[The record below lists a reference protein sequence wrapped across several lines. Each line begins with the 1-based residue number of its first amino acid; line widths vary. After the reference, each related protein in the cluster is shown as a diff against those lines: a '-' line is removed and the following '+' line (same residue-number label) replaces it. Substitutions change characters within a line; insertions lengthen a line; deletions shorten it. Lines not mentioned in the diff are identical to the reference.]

1 MSVNWP
7 KPTHNHVQEYQ
18 VSAWPW
24 VTSSN
29 VATSAVQF
37 NFGFVTR
44 WVMVSN
50 DDSSSGNKDIY
61 FGFTENGV
69 NGGNHFHVSAGTT
82 IGPIEVKCTSIWA
95 KSDQSG
101 GAPLSIMAGLTNV
114 AAGDFPVI
122 SGSNGF
128 GGVG

>member
-50 DDSSSGNKDIY
+50 DDSSSGSKDIY

>member
-1 MSVNWP
+1 
-7 KPTHNHVQEYQ
+7 

-37 NFGFVTR
+37 DFGFVTR

-50 DDSSSGNKDIY
+50 DDSGGSKDIY
-61 FGFTENGV
+61 FGFTQNGV
-69 NGGNHFHVSAGTT
+69 NGGNHFHVGAGTT
-82 IGPIEVKCTSIWA
+82 VGPIEVKCTSIWA

-114 AAGDFPVI
+114 AAGDFPVV

-128 GGVG
+128 LGVG